1 MAPRR
6 KRTPQER
13 KLDGY
18 AAQFLDS
25 GLTASPLQTII
36 TFLQDKQELALNKCE
51 NRPLPTDYLGG
62 QLIFEFSKAIKRE
75 LTRRKEKSRHKERTR
90 RERKTKE
97 EIPKDVIPD
106 PMIPKVVIPDLI
118 YGEVINEEVV
128 VKDMSLDDAILQG
141 YRS

>member
-18 AAQFLDS
+18 AVQFLDS

-75 LTRRKEKSRHKERTR
+75 LTRRKEKARHKERTR

-106 PMIPKVVIPDLI
+106 LI

-128 VKDMSLDDAILQG
+128 VRDMSLDDAILQG
-141 YRS
+141 YRP